1 MVFWLCKVSR
11 VCNDDVEVPS
21 QKVTRIHLQ
30 KPHPLPCPQ
39 YCVVKGN
46 ELYSVIYIELL
57 RLQIFQLEKMKEPGT
72 SLHYAHLTLRIVDIQ
87 A

>member
-1 MVFWLCKVSR
+1 MSR

-21 QKVTRIHLQ
+21 QKITRIHLLQ
-30 KPHPLPCPQ
+30 KPHPLPRPQ

-46 ELYSVIYIELL
+46 ELYFVIYIELL
-57 RLQIFQLEKMKEPGT
+57 RLQIFQLEKVKEVPYTMHKFG
-72 SLHYAHLTLRIVDIQ
+72 SLTQRI